1 MLNRGMCGIIIMI
14 MGKID
19 FGQLKERIKNYA
31 TRKHILIGGG
41 IIIAIIALSVA
52 GFIPWNKLHIMGDPN
67 MINGRNAYD
76 IALLRAREWQPDV
89 LMDRINSGDIG
100 DTNQSKM
107 WKVTFVS
114 RNAVG
119 KGLVVEVTDRKVTSA
134 TEIPYVGTGADYPI
148 ETISQ
153 DEAIKRFRQ
162 TKGNENEPILSVDA
176 VYGPAGQVWY
186 WGIKT
191 AKGITSVQA
200 K

>member
-1 MLNRGMCGIIIMI
+1 MEKM
-14 MGKID
+14 D
-19 FGQLKERIKNYA
+19 FVQLKERVKNFA
-31 TRKHILIGGG
+31 TRKHVLIGTG
-41 IIIAIIALSVA
+41 IVVVVVALTIAGI
-52 GFIPWNKLHIMGDPN
+52 IPWNKLYIMGDPN

-76 IALLRAREWQPDV
+76 IALLRAKEWQPDV

-100 DTNQSKM
+100 DTNQSKT

-114 RNAVG
+114 KNVIG
-119 KGLVVEVTDRKVTSA
+119 KGLVVEVVDRKVA
-134 TEIPYVGTGADYPI
+134 GVTEIPYVGTGADYPI

-153 DEAIKRFRQ
+153 DEAIRRFRQ

>member
-1 MLNRGMCGIIIMI
+1 ME
-14 MGKID
+14 KID
-19 FGQLKERIKNYA
+19 FGQLKEWVKNYA
-31 TRKHILIGGG
+31 TKKHILIGG
-41 IIIAIIALSVA
+41 IVIVVVIVLAVA
-52 GFIPWNKLHIMGDPN
+52 GIIPWNKLYIMGDPN

-76 IALLRAREWQPDV
+76 IALLRAKEWQPDV

-100 DTNQSKM
+100 DTNQSKA
-107 WKVTFVS
+107 WRVTFVS
-114 RNAVG
+114 KNIAG
-119 KGLVVEVTDRKVTSA
+119 KGLVVEVTNRKVTSA
-134 TEIPYVGTGADYPI
+134 VEIPYVGIGADYPI

-153 DEAIKRFRQ
+153 DEAIRRFRQ